1 MTGRCSS
8 LLLAPGHRSPLYQ
21 SSHLA
26 ARFALGLAT
35 GQEWSHFYYLN
46 GGAEIAR
53 VEGPRLA
60 GRAIPNC
67 PPSATPC
74 WSSSASSASAY
85 PVAVSEAHEQAVIT
99 GHDREEFR
107 RLTLMLLEQ
116 RGLPTPES
124 AKATSK
130 RRPWV

>member
-1 MTGRCSS
+1 MLVKQCE
-8 LLLAPGHRSPLYQ
+8 
-21 SSHLA
+21 
-26 ARFALGLAT
+26 LGM
-35 GQEWSHFYYLN
+35 G
-46 GGAEIAR
+46 
-53 VEGPRLA
+53 
-60 GRAIPNC
+60 
-67 PPSATPC
+67 
-74 WSSSASSASAY
+74 Y
-85 PVAVSEAHEQAVIT
+85 PVAISEAHEQGVFT